1 MNTEN
6 NPADQQS
13 AEHEPAKT
21 ADKQADNQTDNQAD
35 KHADKQADKQAAGD
49 KPAVDVDA
57 FFADRSDASG
67 GTSAEGFRCGYIA
80 IVGRPN
86 VGKSTLM
93 NVLIGAKVSITSR
106 KAQTTRHR
114 ITGIQTIED
123 AQFIYVDTPGFQTR
137 HANALNK
144 TLNKTVSNT
153 LTASDVV
160 LFLVEAGTFGPAD
173 QQVLDL
179 LPKNVPV
186 ILVINKSDR
195 MKDKATLMPFAQ
207 KVASLRDFTA
217 IVPVSAK
224 MRFQVDA
231 LEREIR
237 KHLPENPPVF
247 GPDDITDR
255 SEKFL
260 AAEIVREKVFRL
272 LGDELPYTSTVIIEQ
287 FIQEG
292 NLRRIFAAILVERD
306 THKSM
311 IIGNK
316 GARLKE
322 ISTQSRLDME
332 KLFDG
337 PVYLEIWV
345 KVKSGWADNEAGL
358 RAYGYE

>member
-1 MNTEN
+1 M
-6 NPADQQS
+6 
-13 AEHEPAKT
+13 T
-21 ADKQADNQTDNQAD
+21 ATKMPDT
-35 KHADKQADKQAAGD
+35 
-49 KPAVDVDA
+49 
-57 FFADRSDASG
+57 
-67 GTSAEGFRCGYIA
+67 FRCGYIA

-114 ITGIQTIED
+114 ITGIQTVPG

-137 HANALNK
+137 HSNALNK
-144 TLNKTVSNT
+144 TLNKTVTNT
-153 LTASDVV
+153 LISSDVILYV
-160 LFLVEAGTFGPAD
+160 IEAGTFGPAD
-173 QQVLDL
+173 QQVMDL
-179 LPKNVPV
+179 LPKEVPC

-195 MKDKATLMPFAQ
+195 VKDKAVLLPFAQ
-207 KVASLRDFTA
+207 KVAAMRDFAA

-224 MRFQVDA
+224 LHFQLEGLQNEIKRF
-231 LEREIR
+231 
-237 KHLPENPPVF
+237 LPENQPIF

-260 AAEIVREKVFRL
+260 ASEIVREKLFRFV
-272 LGDELPYTSTVIIEQ
+272 GDELPYTSTVLIEK
-287 FIQEG
+287 FEQEG
-292 NLRRIFAAILVERD
+292 DLRRVFAAILVERD

-322 ISTQSRLDME
+322 VSTQARLDME
-332 KLFDG
+332 KLFGG

>member
-1 MNTEN
+1 MNTSSST
-6 NPADQQS
+6 P
-13 AEHEPAKT
+13 
-21 ADKQADNQTDNQAD
+21 DN
-35 KHADKQADKQAAGD
+35 
-49 KPAVDVDA
+49 
-57 FFADRSDASG
+57 
-67 GTSAEGFRCGYIA
+67 FRCGYIA

-114 ITGIQTIED
+114 ITGIQTVDD

-137 HANALNK
+137 HSNALNK
-144 TLNKTVSNT
+144 TLNKTVTNT
-153 LTASDVV
+153 LISADVI
-160 LFLVEAGTFGPAD
+160 LYLVEAGTFGPAD
-173 QQVLDL
+173 QQVVDL
-179 LPKNVPV
+179 LPKEVPV

-195 MKDKATLMPFAQ
+195 VKDKAALMPFAQ
-207 KVASLRDFTA
+207 EIAAKHNFTA

-224 MRFQVDA
+224 LRFQVDA
-231 LEREIR
+231 LQAEI
-237 KHLPENPPVF
+237 KKYLPENAPIF

-272 LGDELPYTSTVIIEQ
+272 VGDELPYTSTVLIEQ
-287 FIQEG
+287 FEQEG
-292 NLRRIFAAILVERD
+292 DLRRIFAAVLVERD

-311 IIGNK
+311 LIGNK

-332 KLFDG
+332 KLFGG
-337 PVYLEIWV
+337 PVYLEIWI

>member
-1 MNTEN
+1 MNTSSSTPEN
-6 NPADQQS
+6 
-13 AEHEPAKT
+13 
-21 ADKQADNQTDNQAD
+21 
-35 KHADKQADKQAAGD
+35 
-49 KPAVDVDA
+49 
-57 FFADRSDASG
+57 
-67 GTSAEGFRCGYIA
+67 FRCGYIA

-114 ITGIQTIED
+114 ITGIQTVDD

-137 HANALNK
+137 HSNALNK
-144 TLNKTVSNT
+144 TLNKTVTNT
-153 LTASDVV
+153 LISADVI
-160 LFLVEAGTFGPAD
+160 LYLVEAGTFGPAD
-173 QQVLDL
+173 QQVVDL
-179 LPKNVPV
+179 LPKEVPV

-195 MKDKATLMPFAQ
+195 VKDKAALMPFAQ
-207 KVASLRDFTA
+207 QIAAKHNFAA

-224 MRFQVDA
+224 LRFQVDA
-231 LEREIR
+231 LQAEI
-237 KHLPENPPVF
+237 KKYLPENSPIF

-272 LGDELPYTSTVIIEQ
+272 VGDELPYTSTVIIEQ
-287 FIQEG
+287 FEQEG
-292 NLRRIFAAILVERD
+292 DLRRIFAAVLVERD

-311 IIGNK
+311 LIGNK

-332 KLFDG
+332 KLFGG
-337 PVYLEIWV
+337 PVYLEIWI

>member
-1 MNTEN
+1 MNTGSTPE
-6 NPADQQS
+6 D
-13 AEHEPAKT
+13 
-21 ADKQADNQTDNQAD
+21 
-35 KHADKQADKQAAGD
+35 
-49 KPAVDVDA
+49 
-57 FFADRSDASG
+57 
-67 GTSAEGFRCGYIA
+67 FRCGYIA

-114 ITGIQTIED
+114 ITGIQTHDD
-123 AQFIYVDTPGFQTR
+123 AQYIYVDTPGFQTR

-195 MKDKATLMPFAQ
+195 MKDKALLMPFAQ
-207 KVASLRDFTA
+207 KVAALHPFA
-217 IVPVSAK
+217 AVVPVSAK
-224 MRFQVDA
+224 QRFQVDA
-231 LEREIR
+231 LESEIR
-237 KHLPENPPVF
+237 KHLPQNPPIF

-260 AAEIVREKVFRL
+260 AAEIVREKVFRNC
-272 LGDELPYTSTVIIEQ
+272 GDELPYTSTVVIEQ
-287 FIQEG
+287 FEQEG

-306 THKSM
+306 SHKAM
-311 IIGNK
+311 VIGQK

-332 KLFDG
+332 KLFGG

>member
-1 MNTEN
+1 MNTHTT
-6 NPADQQS
+6 PDDDTPGADGAPEQDTSGQV
-13 AEHEPAKT
+13 
-21 ADKQADNQTDNQAD
+21 
-35 KHADKQADKQAAGD
+35 AGEG
-49 KPAVDVDA
+49 VDLNA
-57 FFADRSDASG
+57 FFADRTDASA

-93 NVLIGAKVSITSR
+93 NQLIGAKVSITSR

-114 ITGIQTIED
+114 ITGIQTHED
-123 AQFIYVDTPGFQTR
+123 SQFIYVDTPGFQTR

-160 LFLVEAGTFGPAD
+160 LFVIEAGTFGPAD

-186 ILVINKSDR
+186 ILVINKSDH

-207 KVASLRDFTA
+207 KVAALRDFTA

-224 MRFQVDA
+224 LRFQIDS

-287 FIQEG
+287 FLQEG

-332 KLFDG
+332 KLFGG

>member
-1 MNTEN
+1 MTTE
-6 NPADQQS
+6 
-13 AEHEPAKT
+13 T
-21 ADKQADNQTDNQAD
+21 
-35 KHADKQADKQAAGD
+35 
-49 KPAVDVDA
+49 
-57 FFADRSDASG
+57 
-67 GTSAEGFRCGYIA
+67 TSASNFRCGYIA

-93 NVLIGAKVSITSR
+93 NTLIGAKVSITSR

-114 ITGIQTIED
+114 ITGIQTYDD

-144 TLNKTVSNT
+144 TLNKTVTNT
-153 LTASDVV
+153 LISSDLI
-160 LFLVEAGTFGPAD
+160 LFVIEAGTFGPAD

-179 LPKNVPV
+179 LPTEVPV

-195 MKDKATLMPFAQ
+195 VKDKVALMPFAQ
-207 KVASLRDFTA
+207 QVASKFNFAA

-224 MRFQVDA
+224 LRFQLDG
-231 LEREIR
+231 LEKEL
-237 KHLPENPPVF
+237 KKLLPENEAIF

-255 SEKFL
+255 SEKFM
-260 AAEIVREKVFRL
+260 ASEIVREKLFRFV
-272 LGDELPYTSTVIIEQ
+272 GDELPYTSTVLIEK
-287 FIQEG
+287 FEQEG
-292 NLRRIFAAILVERD
+292 DLRRVFAAILVERD

-322 ISTQSRLDME
+322 VSTQARLDME
-332 KLFDG
+332 KLFGG

>member
-1 MNTEN
+1 MNDTN
-6 NPADQQS
+6 GALN
-13 AEHEPAKT
+13 
-21 ADKQADNQTDNQAD
+21 
-35 KHADKQADKQAAGD
+35 
-49 KPAVDVDA
+49 
-57 FFADRSDASG
+57 
-67 GTSAEGFRCGYIA
+67 FRCGYIA

-93 NVLIGAKVSITSR
+93 NALIGAKVSITSR

-114 ITGIQTIED
+114 ITGIQTVDD

-144 TLNKTVSNT
+144 TLNKTVANT
-153 LTASDVV
+153 LTSSDVI
-160 LFLVEAGTFGPAD
+160 LFVVEAGTFGAPD

-179 LPKNVPV
+179 IPTSVPC

-195 MKDKATLMPFAQ
+195 IKDKAVLLPFAQ
-207 KVASLRDFTA
+207 QVAAKHPFA
-217 IVPVSAK
+217 AVVPVSATL
-224 MRFQVDA
+224 RFQ
-231 LEREIR
+231 LEGLQKEARNF
-237 KHLPENPPVF
+237 LPEGPSIF

-260 AAEIVREKVFRL
+260 AAEIIREKVFRFV
-272 LGDELPYTSTVIIEQ
+272 GDELPYTSTVLIEK
-287 FIQEG
+287 FEQEG
-292 NLRRIFAAILVERD
+292 DLRRIFAAILVERD

-311 IIGNK
+311 LIGQK

-322 ISTQSRLDME
+322 ISTQSRLDMAR
-332 KLFDG
+332 LFGG

>member
-1 MNTEN
+1 MNTGRTPE
-6 NPADQQS
+6 D
-13 AEHEPAKT
+13 
-21 ADKQADNQTDNQAD
+21 
-35 KHADKQADKQAAGD
+35 
-49 KPAVDVDA
+49 
-57 FFADRSDASG
+57 
-67 GTSAEGFRCGYIA
+67 FRCGYIA

-114 ITGIQTIED
+114 ITGIQTHDD
-123 AQFIYVDTPGFQTR
+123 AQYIYVDTPGFQTR

-195 MKDKATLMPFAQ
+195 MKDKALLMPFAQ
-207 KVASLRDFTA
+207 KVAALHPFA
-217 IVPVSAK
+217 AVVPVSAK
-224 MRFQVDA
+224 QRFQVDA
-231 LEREIR
+231 LESEIR
-237 KHLPENPPVF
+237 RHLPQNPPIF

-260 AAEIVREKVFRL
+260 AAEIVREKVFRNC
-272 LGDELPYTSTVIIEQ
+272 GDELPYTSTVVIEQ
-287 FIQEG
+287 FEQEG

-306 THKSM
+306 SHKAM
-311 IIGNK
+311 VIGQK

-332 KLFDG
+332 KLFGG

>member
-1 MNTEN
+1 MTDA
-6 NPADQQS
+6 PT
-13 AEHEPAKT
+13 T
-21 ADKQADNQTDNQAD
+21 AA
-35 KHADKQADKQAAGD
+35 
-49 KPAVDVDA
+49 
-57 FFADRSDASG
+57 
-67 GTSAEGFRCGYIA
+67 FRCGYIA

-93 NVLIGAKVSITSR
+93 NTLIGAKVSITSR

-114 ITGIQTIED
+114 ITGIQTVPD

-144 TLNKTVSNT
+144 TLNKTVTNT
-153 LTASDVV
+153 LDSSDVI
-160 LFLVEAGTFGPAD
+160 LYLVEAGTFGPAD
-173 QQVLDL
+173 QQVVDL

-195 MKDKATLMPFAQ
+195 VKDKAVLLPFAQ
-207 KVASLRDFTA
+207 QVAAKFDFA
-217 IVPVSAK
+217 AVVPVSAK
-224 MRFQVDA
+224 LRFQLDG
-231 LEREIR
+231 LQNEIKR
-237 KHLPENPPVF
+237 LLPENAPVF
-247 GPDDITDR
+247 GEDDITDR

-260 AAEIVREKVFRL
+260 ASEIVREKLFRFV
-272 LGDELPYTSTVIIEQ
+272 GDELPYTSTVLIEK
-287 FIQEG
+287 FEQEG
-292 NLRRIFAAILVERD
+292 NLRRVFAAILVERD
-306 THKSM
+306 GHKAM

-322 ISTQSRLDME
+322 VSSQSRLDME
-332 KLFDG
+332 RLFGG

>member
-1 MNTEN
+1 M
-6 NPADQQS
+6 
-13 AEHEPAKT
+13 T
-21 ADKQADNQTDNQAD
+21 ATKMPDT
-35 KHADKQADKQAAGD
+35 
-49 KPAVDVDA
+49 
-57 FFADRSDASG
+57 
-67 GTSAEGFRCGYIA
+67 FRCGYIA

-114 ITGIQTIED
+114 ITGIQTVPD

-137 HANALNK
+137 HSNALNK
-144 TLNKTVSNT
+144 TLNKTVTNT
-153 LTASDVV
+153 LISSDVILYV
-160 LFLVEAGTFGPAD
+160 IEAGTFGPAD
-173 QQVLDL
+173 QQVMDL
-179 LPKNVPV
+179 LPKEVPC

-195 MKDKATLMPFAQ
+195 VKDKAVLLPFAQ
-207 KVASLRDFTA
+207 KIAAMRDFAA

-224 MRFQVDA
+224 LHFQLEGLQNEITRF
-231 LEREIR
+231 
-237 KHLPENPPVF
+237 LPENQPIF

-260 AAEIVREKVFRL
+260 ASEIVREKLFRFV
-272 LGDELPYTSTVIIEQ
+272 GDELPYTSTVLIEK
-287 FIQEG
+287 FEQEG
-292 NLRRIFAAILVERD
+292 DLRRVFAAILVERD

-316 GARLKE
+316 GARLKDV
-322 ISTQSRLDME
+322 STQARLDME
-332 KLFDG
+332 KLFGG